1 MTKRMIARAAS
12 KSVRAAR
19 SAQNADAIASLPHGW
34 RNAFLAKLAETSHVR
49 SACAHAKV
57 GPSTVYDLRRRD
69 AGFAERWMEALAE
82 GYDNLEMELL
92 HRLRSGDPQDD
103 AKFNHA
109 VAFRMLQQ
117 HRDNV
122 MREKARRS
130 NVDAAAVRASIDRK
144 VAEMRA
150 LVLAERL
157 AAEKAQAQSGGG
169 AEGE

>member
-1 MTKRMIARAAS
+1 MTKRMIARVAS

-19 SAQNADAIASLPHGW
+19 SALRADQMESLPHGW
-34 RNAFLAKLAETSHVR
+34 RNAFLTKLAETSHVR
-49 SACAHAKV
+49 SACEHAKV
-57 GPSTVYDLRRRD
+57 GPTTVYDLRRRD
-69 AGFAERWMEALAE
+69 AGFAAGWMEALAE

-122 MREKARRS
+122 IREKARRS

-150 LVLAERL
+150 LVLAE
-157 AAEKAQAQSGGG
+157 KMGGQRSDDG
-169 AEGE
+169 QDD